1 VESLETENAVSL
13 AMTVASDKV
22 ILVPASR
29 TVPQTLKVV
38 GVGAVTTTWALPI
51 TLWYV
56 ARISA
61 SPAAMVATNPVDET
75 VATAAADDCHVA

>member
-1 VESLETENAVSL
+1 VENAVSL
-13 AMTVASDKV
+13 AMTVASDRV

-29 TVPQTLKVV
+29 TVPQTLKFVGV

-61 SPAAMVATNPVDET
+61 SPAAMVATNPLDET